1 MIRRMS
7 LLNTYYLGKR
17 SAPEDADITGIPSKA
32 KKTDLVTMLVEED
45 GKKKQDGTGLG
56 TKVNLTESSGSLSK
70 ASETSSNE
78 EGWIIEIKYISSR
91 YRDIKF
97 VGIFTSKE
105 KAIENAK
112 KAFANMDYF
121 EDADGWD
128 NKELK
133 DYSEKIDKKFDK
145 GCKGGVL
152 FQMDTSDE
160 GDEEDTISVSI
171 YKCFI
176 DKPIKSIC
184 KAMDDADYEEDDGKK
199 KQDGTGG
206 GSKVNPTESSGSLSK
221 AFETSSKEEGWIIE
235 TKFISSRCCDE
246 PDIKIVGIFTS
257 KEKAI
262 ENAKKAF
269 ANMDYFEDADGWDNE
284 GLEDY
289 SKKIDKKFDKGC
301 KGGVLFQMDISDE
314 GDTISVSIYKCFI
327 DKTIKSID
335 KAKDYDDVDSEEDDF
350 INSDDESEYEY
361 DESEYE

>member
-1 MIRRMS
+1 MS

-91 YRDIKF
+91 DIKF
-97 VGIFTSKE
+97 
-105 KAIENAK
+105 
-112 KAFANMDYF
+112 
-121 EDADGWD
+121 
-128 NKELK
+128 
-133 DYSEKIDKKFDK
+133 
-145 GCKGGVL
+145 
-152 FQMDTSDE
+152 
-160 GDEEDTISVSI
+160 
-171 YKCFI
+171 
-176 DKPIKSIC
+176 
-184 KAMDDADYEEDDGKK
+184 
-199 KQDGTGG
+199 
-206 GSKVNPTESSGSLSK
+206 
-221 AFETSSKEEGWIIE
+221 
-235 TKFISSRCCDE
+235 
-246 PDIKIVGIFTS
+246 VGIFTS

-301 KGGVLFQMDISDE
+301 KGGVLFQMDISDD
-314 GDTISVSIYKCFI
+314 GDTINVSIYKCFI

-335 KAKDYDDVDSEEDDF
+335 HGDVKWPNLPVCSTCLMYFTKIGSKILSRISRELNREP
-350 INSDDESEYEY
+350 IL
-361 DESEYE
+361 

>member
-91 YRDIKF
+91 CRDIKF
-97 VGIFTSKE
+97 
-105 KAIENAK
+105 
-112 KAFANMDYF
+112 
-121 EDADGWD
+121 
-128 NKELK
+128 
-133 DYSEKIDKKFDK
+133 
-145 GCKGGVL
+145 
-152 FQMDTSDE
+152 
-160 GDEEDTISVSI
+160 
-171 YKCFI
+171 
-176 DKPIKSIC
+176 
-184 KAMDDADYEEDDGKK
+184 
-199 KQDGTGG
+199 
-206 GSKVNPTESSGSLSK
+206 
-221 AFETSSKEEGWIIE
+221 
-235 TKFISSRCCDE
+235 
-246 PDIKIVGIFTS
+246 VGIFTS

-301 KGGVLFQMDISDE
+301 KGGVLFQMDISDD

-335 KAKDYDDVDSEEDDF
+335 RAMDYDDADSEEDDTKWA
-350 INSDDESEYEY
+350 SLCY
-361 DESEYE
+361 

>member
-45 GKKKQDGTGLG
+45 GKKKQDGTG
-56 TKVNLTESSGSLSK
+56 
-70 ASETSSNE
+70 
-78 EGWIIEIKYISSR
+78 
-91 YRDIKF
+91 
-97 VGIFTSKE
+97 
-105 KAIENAK
+105 
-112 KAFANMDYF
+112 
-121 EDADGWD
+121 
-128 NKELK
+128 
-133 DYSEKIDKKFDK
+133 
-145 GCKGGVL
+145 
-152 FQMDTSDE
+152 
-160 GDEEDTISVSI
+160 
-171 YKCFI
+171 
-176 DKPIKSIC
+176 
-184 KAMDDADYEEDDGKK
+184 
-199 KQDGTGG
+199 G

-221 AFETSSKEEGWIIE
+221 ASETSSKEEGWIIE

-335 KAKDYDDVDSEEDDF
+335 KAMDYDDADSEEDDI
-350 INSDDESEYEY
+350 INSDDESEYE
-361 DESEYE
+361 